1 MRSTRVVIADQ
12 YPVMLQGLIRILE
25 AQSDFRIV
33 AHCADGAS
41 CIKAIQKFLPDIAI
55 VDVSLPD
62 ISGLEILAIT
72 SSEGLPT
79 RIVFFT
85 ALEERDPRLFGAAG
99 VHAVIRKDADP
110 QRLVQ
115 SLRQVASG
123 QKPLQLPL
131 RGQAESE
138 EQRGGA
144 ERAVLAVTDRE
155 RQIMRLVC
163 QGLSNKEIGRRLNI
177 TDGTIKVHLHHIFQ
191 KLEVCNRTALAA
203 LATSQ
208 KENSGLSHGKHSTGD
223 QGRKPSD
230 HK

>member
-1 MRSTRVVIADQ
+1 MRFTRVVIADQ

-123 QKPLQLPL
+123 QKSQLPL
-131 RGQAESE
+131 CGQAESR
-138 EQRGGA
+138 EQRGST
-144 ERAVLAVTDRE
+144 EKAVMALTDRE

-208 KENSGLSHGKHSTGD
+208 KENSDLSHGKHSTGD
-223 QGRKPSD
+223 QARKPSD
-230 HK
+230 HE